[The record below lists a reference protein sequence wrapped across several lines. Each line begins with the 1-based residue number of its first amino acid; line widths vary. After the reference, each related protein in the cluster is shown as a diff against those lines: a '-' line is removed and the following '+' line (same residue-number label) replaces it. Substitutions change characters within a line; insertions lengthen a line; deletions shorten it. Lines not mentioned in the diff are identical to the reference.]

1 MLSIGSRV
9 ACERFYPMARSH
21 HLPPSAASLTASL
34 RDLGYSLETAVADL
48 IDNSIS
54 ADATEVQVFCDINRS
69 APVLVITDDGRGMT
83 EDEVI
88 AAMRHGTTDPRKER
102 GPKDLGRFGLGLKT
116 ASFSQCRRLTV
127 VSSVG
132 GLRAGAEW
140 NLARI
145 EKEDDWFISVLEPDE
160 IVEQP
165 FFEMLGETGTLIIW
179 RDLDRLFEDETGQK
193 RDEIVNEKLAV
204 VERHLSLVFHRFLA
218 GEVKGRRKLAIRI
231 NGHPIAAFDP
241 FCRKNEAT
249 QTLREEKVWIS
260 DVPIVMQPYILPHHS
275 RLSAS
280 EYDYYQD
287 RSDFISNQGAYV
299 YRNGRLMAWGD
310 WFRLVAKGEA
320 TKLARVQIDFPNSLD
335 EAWTIDIKKSRA
347 RPPLAVRERLRQII
361 SQITAR
367 SVTVHRGRGQKLFQE
382 SQAPLWERYADHGGI
397 RFAINAG
404 HPLIVSL
411 VARLTPD
418 DASSLCVLLD
428 SIAAALPVE
437 MIYSDYST
445 HPREVSQA
453 AVDKEQTLDRL
464 KSLKQVLYGDGPGD
478 PQAFLQIV
486 RSTHLFDGQLET
498 AEKFIAEAFA

>member
-1 MLSIGSRV
+1 
-9 ACERFYPMARSH
+9 MARPH

-34 RDLGYSLETAVADL
+34 RDLGYSLETAIADL

-54 ADATEVQVFCDINRS
+54 ADATDIQIFCDLSRA
-69 APVLVITDDGRGMT
+69 APVLVIADNGRGMT
-83 EDEVI
+83 EAEVI
-88 AAMRHGTTDPRKER
+88 AAMRHGATDPRKKR

-127 VSSVG
+127 ASTQRGERS
-132 GLRAGAEW
+132 GAEW
-140 NLARI
+140 NLAQV
-145 EKEDDWFISVLEPDE
+145 EDEDDWFIAVLDQEE
-160 IVEQP
+160 VAAQP
-165 FFEMLGETGTLIIW
+165 FFDTLGETGTLVIW

-218 GEVKGRRKLAIRI
+218 GEVKGRKRLAIRI
-231 NGHPIAAFDP
+231 NGHPVAPFDP
-241 FCRKNEAT
+241 FCRKNAAT
-249 QTLREEKVWIS
+249 QMLPEETVWVD
-260 DVPIVMQPYILPHHS
+260 DVAVVMQPYILPHHS
-275 RLSAS
+275 RLTAS
-280 EYDYYQD
+280 EYDFYQD

-310 WFRLVAKGEA
+310 WFRLVPKGEA

-347 RPPLAVRERLRQII
+347 RPPHAVRERLRQII

-397 RFAINAG
+397 RFAINAE
-404 HPLIVSL
+404 HPLIASL
-411 VARLTPD
+411 GARLSAA
-418 DASSLCVLLD
+418 DAASLRVLLD
-428 SIAAALPVE
+428 SIVAALPVE

-453 AVDKEQTLDRL
+453 TVDQEQTMDRL

-478 PQAFLQIV
+478 PKTFLQIV
-486 RSTHLFDGQLET
+486 RSTRLFDGQIET

>member
-1 MLSIGSRV
+1 
-9 ACERFYPMARSH
+9 MARTH
-21 HLPPSAASLTASL
+21 HLPPSASSLTASL

-54 ADATEVQVFCDINRS
+54 ADATDIQIFCDMSRS
-69 APVLVITDDGRGMT
+69 VPILVIADNGRGMT

-88 AAMRHGTTDPRKER
+88 AAMRHGATDPRKER

-116 ASFSQCRRLTV
+116 ASFSQCRQLTV
-127 VSSVG
+127 VSAVKDS
-132 GLRAGAEW
+132 RAGAEW
-140 NLARI
+140 SLARI
-145 EKEDDWFISVLEPDE
+145 EEDDNWLISILEPDE
-160 IVEQP
+160 IAEQP
-165 FFEMLGETGTLIIW
+165 FFDTLGETGTLVIW
-179 RDLDRLFEDETGQK
+179 RDLDRLLEDEIGQK

-218 GEVKGRRKLAIRI
+218 GEVKGRRKLSIRI
-231 NGHPIAAFDP
+231 NGHPVAAFDP

-249 QTLREEKVWIS
+249 QMLREEKVWIG
-260 DVPIVMQPYILPHHS
+260 DVPVVMQPYILPHHS

-310 WFRLVAKGEA
+310 WFRLVPKGEA

-347 RPPLAVRERLRQII
+347 RPPHAVRERLRQII

-382 SQAPLWERYADHGGI
+382 SQASLWERYADHSGI
-397 RFAINAG
+397 RFAINTQ
-404 HPLIVSL
+404 HPLIASL
-411 VARLTPD
+411 GARLSPVD
-418 DASSLCVLLD
+418 FASLRVLLD
-428 SIAAALPVE
+428 SVAAALPVE

-445 HPREVSQA
+445 HPREVSQV
-453 AVDKEQTLDRL
+453 AVDQEQTMDRL
-464 KSLKQVLYGDGPGD
+464 KSLKQALYGGGPGD
-478 PQAFLQIV
+478 PTTFLQIV
-486 RSTHLFDGQLET
+486 RSTRLFDGQIET
-498 AEKFIAEAFA
+498 AKKFIAEAFV

>member
-1 MLSIGSRV
+1 
-9 ACERFYPMARSH
+9 MARPH

-34 RDLGYSLETAVADL
+34 RDLGYSLETAIADL
-48 IDNSIS
+48 TDNSIS
-54 ADATEVQVFCDINRS
+54 ADATDIQIFCDLSRA
-69 APVLVITDDGRGMT
+69 APVLVIADNGRGMT
-83 EDEVI
+83 EAEVI
-88 AAMRHGTTDPRKER
+88 AAMRHGATDPRKKR

-127 VSSVG
+127 ASTQRGERS
-132 GLRAGAEW
+132 GAEW
-140 NLARI
+140 NLAQV
-145 EKEDDWFISVLEPDE
+145 EDEDDWFIAVLDQEE
-160 IVEQP
+160 VAAQP
-165 FFEMLGETGTLIIW
+165 FFDTLGETGTLVIW

-218 GEVKGRRKLAIRI
+218 GEVKGRKRLAIRI
-231 NGHPIAAFDP
+231 NGHPVAPFDP
-241 FCRKNEAT
+241 FCRKNAAT
-249 QTLREEKVWIS
+249 QMLPEETVWVD
-260 DVPIVMQPYILPHHS
+260 DVAVVMQPYILPHHS
-275 RLSAS
+275 RLTAS
-280 EYDYYQD
+280 EYDFYQD

-299 YRNGRLMAWGD
+299 YRNGRLVAWGD
-310 WFRLVAKGEA
+310 WFRLVPKGEA
-320 TKLARVQIDFPNSLD
+320 TKLARVKIDFPNSLD

-347 RPPLAVRERLRQII
+347 RPPHAVRERLRQII

-397 RFAINAG
+397 RFAINAE
-404 HPLIVSL
+404 HPLIASL
-411 VARLTPD
+411 GARLSAA
-418 DASSLCVLLD
+418 DAASLRVLLD
-428 SIAAALPVE
+428 SIVAALPVE

-453 AVDKEQTLDRL
+453 TVDQEQTMDRL

-478 PQAFLQIV
+478 PKTFLQIV
-486 RSTHLFDGQLET
+486 RSTRLFDGQIET